1 MYMHMHMHTCS
12 ISLLETQ
19 RTTHSRIVY
28 AQAATVRYE
37 MDAATATPL
46 VSWDSFVAY
55 EKVSFPSTT
64 GEVSGL
70 ELTSAALLQAQGYT
84 TGFVGKWHLTP
95 PWEDYPEMKRF
106 KKSVS
111 LSDNSVT
118 PHPFC
123 RVSSRGHRWVASSH
137 PLTGGLLRPPLGA

>member
-1 MYMHMHMHTCS
+1 MHTCS
-12 ISLLETQ
+12 ISLPETQ

-111 LSDNSVT
+111 RLTTLSRHVT
-118 PHPFC
+118 PF
-123 RVSSRGHRWVASSH
+123 
-137 PLTGGLLRPPLGA
+137 LLRICPRTLVGCFRPAL

>member
-1 MYMHMHMHTCS
+1 MHMHMHMHTCS
-12 ISLLETQ
+12 ISLPETQ

-111 LSDNSVT
+111 SV
-118 PHPFC
+118 
-123 RVSSRGHRWVASSH
+123 
-137 PLTGGLLRPPLGA
+137 